1 MYHRVNDQKGF
12 SNSIF
17 WSFPEIDA
25 KKKAQHKGDR
35 KLMGK
40 LYFMLLLK
48 SLQIV
53 ISYVFTKINKYKFQ
67 MMKKIEITQ

>member
-1 MYHRVNDQKGF
+1 
-12 SNSIF
+12 
-17 WSFPEIDA
+17 
-25 KKKAQHKGDR
+25 
-35 KLMGK
+35 MGK